1 MQLYSYLVIENGLPY
16 QNGDR
21 IELLQTKALLLGRS
35 SLVHKPDIAF
45 SSQYI
50 SRRHAAITYQKE
62 RYFLRDLSS
71 THGTQINGNDLRP
84 EEPYPLKNGDRI
96 TFVKGLVSICYLE
109 ETDLENT
116 ISFPKLSSLREEPLC
131 FDLGKRQIWLNGS
144 ILNLTG
150 KSQDL
155 LLLLYENKN
164 RAVSYDEIKK
174 RVWPERL
181 ITDQQMPDVANE
193 EVNALVYRIRKQLG
207 PNYSQCIV
215 TVARYGLVLNL

>member
-1 MQLYSYLVIENGLPY
+1 MHLFCYLVIENGLPY
-16 QNGDR
+16 QSGDR
-21 IELLQTKALLLGRS
+21 IELPQNKDLLLGRS
-35 SLVHKPDIAF
+35 SQVHQPDIAF

-50 SRRHAAITYQKE
+50 SRRHALISYEKE
-62 RYFLRDLSS
+62 RYFIRDLSS
-71 THGTQINGNDLRP
+71 THGTQVNGTNLRP
-84 EEPYPLKNGDRI
+84 QEPYPLKNGDRI
-96 TFVKGLVSICYLE
+96 TLVKGLVTICYLE

-116 ISFPKLSSLREEPLC
+116 ISLPKLSLKEDPLY

-144 ILNLTG
+144 LLNLTG

-155 LLLLYENKN
+155 LLLLYENRN

-174 RVWPERL
+174 RIWPERL
-181 ITDQQMPDVANE
+181 LPDQQMPDVANE

-207 PNYSQCIV
+207 QEQSQCIV